1 MTASLSIRV
10 TMSKFSYPALRA
22 ALILAASPVLPA
34 LANDGTVV
42 ITGSISDQTCVI
54 EEPSAP
60 NHIKV
65 VQLPK
70 ISKSALRNDGDTA
83 GATPFD
89 IKLKEC
95 PQALGALKL
104 YFEPGITTNYDTGDL
119 IAYKQA
125 YNASGNGNLS
135 TVSSAT
141 KAKGVEFRLA
151 NLNGQHIRMG
161 TDETTQAAQTF
172 TGTEV
177 TNGSNTTKSYTLRY
191 LASYVKKPKE
201 EVDAAQITSYVGFSV
216 VYP

>member
-1 MTASLSIRV
+1 
-10 TMSKFSYPALRA
+10 MSKFSPQALRV
-22 ALILAASPVLPA
+22 ALFLVASPVLPA
-34 LANDGTVV
+34 LANDGTIV

-70 ISKSALRNDGDTA
+70 ISKTALRNDGDTA

-89 IKLKEC
+89 IRLKEC

-125 YNASGNGNLS
+125 YNAAGNGNGNLS
-135 TVSSAT
+135 AVSSAT

-161 TDETTQAAQTF
+161 TDEATQAAQTF
-172 TGTEV
+172 TGTDV
-177 TNGSNTTKSYTLRY
+177 TSGGNTTKSYTLRY
-191 LASYVKKPKE
+191 LASYVKKPNE
-201 EVDAAQITSYVGFSV
+201 DVDAAQITSYVGFSV

>member
-1 MTASLSIRV
+1 MTAPLSIRI

-34 LANDGTVV
+34 LANDGTIV

-54 EEPSAP
+54 EEPSTL

-70 ISKSALRNDGDTA
+70 ISKNALRNDGDTA

-119 IAYKQA
+119 IAYKQT

-161 TDETTQAAQTF
+161 TDKTTQAAQTF
-172 TGTEV
+172 TGKV
-177 TNGSNTTKSYTLRY
+177 TNGSKSYTLRY

-201 EVDAAQITSYVGFSV
+201 DVDAAQITSYVGFSV